1 MFINKTVFSIGLAI
15 NLKRHHYTETRLIS
29 SVKRYGDRI
38 IWGDS
43 EPACVITKSIYPKPR
58 LMFSHF
64 LFCLLNITNSSDSIP
79 PH

>member
-38 IWGDS
+38 IWGGFR
-43 EPACVITKSIYPKPR
+43 ACVCHHQINIPQTKAHVLP
-58 LMFSHF
+58 
-64 LFCLLNITNSSDSIP
+64 LFILPVKYNKLQ
-79 PH
+79 